1 MITKNEYDPAKY
13 ERLNHLIGRLTLPVG
28 FLLTFVPLLIL
39 WLRFGVSPDLKAL
52 VQGIF
57 SISVLMA
64 PVSIVEVLTFSAM
77 LGSGAMY
84 MSYLSGNIT
93 NLKIPS
99 AAMAMDVCD
108 AAPATEEG
116 EIVSTIAIAGSVLAS
131 ELVIVAGVLLLVP
144 LGGILSHP
152 AVRPA
157 FEQVLPALFG
167 AIGVYYVMKEWKVA
181 VAPLVLAIGLD
192 LIGSVPTA
200 LSIPLCVVASVAAA
214 RALYG
219 KGLVGGKAA
228 TGS

>member
-1 MITKNEYDPAKY
+1 MNTKNGYDPARY
-13 ERLNHLIGRLTLPVG
+13 ERMNHLIGRLTLPVG
-28 FLLTFVPLLIL
+28 FLLTFVPLVIL
-39 WLRFGVSPDLKAL
+39 WLRFGIGPDLKAL

-84 MSYLSGNIT
+84 MAYLSGNIT

-99 AAMAMDVCD
+99 AAMAMDLCD

-131 ELVIVAGVLLLVP
+131 EVIIVAGVLLLAP
-144 LGGILSHP
+144 LGGALSHP
-152 AVRPA
+152 TISPA

-167 AIGVYYVMKEWKVA
+167 AIGAYYVLKEWKVA
-181 VAPLVLAIGLD
+181 VAPIALAIGLKLVGD
-192 LIGSVPTA
+192 IPTA
-200 LSIPLCVVASVAAA
+200 LTIPVCVLASVLTA
-214 RALYG
+214 RFLYT
-219 KGLVGGKAA
+219 KGLVGK
-228 TGS
+228 GSPA

>member
-1 MITKNEYDPAKY
+1 MTKNDYDPARY

-39 WLRFGVSPDLKAL
+39 WLRFGISPDLRAL

-64 PVSIVEVLTFSAM
+64 PVSVVEVLTFSAM

-84 MSYLSGNIT
+84 MSFLSGNIT

-131 ELVIVAGVLLLVP
+131 EIVIVASALLLVP
-144 LGGILSHP
+144 LGGVLSHP
-152 AVRPA
+152 AIRPA

-167 AIGVYYVMKEWKVA
+167 AIGVYYVMKEWRVA
-181 VAPLVLAIGLD
+181 VVPLVLAVALNIIGG
-192 LIGSVPTA
+192 IPTA
-200 LSIPLCVVASVAAA
+200 LSIPLCVVASVATA
-214 RALYG
+214 RVLYG
-219 KGLVGGKAA
+219 KGRVGARVPVGE
-228 TGS
+228 